1 MATLVKKTHQSK
13 YIQLLLFENVNVGLP
28 AEGHCPNSV
37 PNTHV
42 EGKMPLEINAPATTT
57 HTLLDDVKPPKSAW
71 EYYNEATEI
80 VDRERCHVRGRVRL
94 SRGTPKANGESEGD
108 EGFWQELRS
117 AEVWS
122 SDDHQVLYTV
132 QTYILLL
139 YENTIESVTNRQSS
153 QT

>member
-80 VDRERCHVRGRVRL
+80 VDRERERDWLEQMDTILIFVRL
-94 SRGTPKANGESEGD
+94 IGGTD
-108 EGFWQELRS
+108 F
-117 AEVWS
+117 
-122 SDDHQVLYTV
+122 Y
-132 QTYILLL
+132 
-139 YENTIESVTNRQSS
+139 
-153 QT
+153 